1 MNKKLYRDWDNR
13 MIAGVCA
20 GVAEYFNI
28 DVSIVRVIWGVL
40 AFTGAGLLAYL
51 VAALVV
57 PARA

>member
-1 MNKKLYRDWDNR
+1 MDKKLYRDTQNR

-20 GVAEYFNI
+20 GVAEYLSI
-28 DVSIVRVIWGVL
+28 DVSIVRIIWGVL

-57 PARA
+57 PVRE